1 LVPDNLK
8 TGVDKPDLYDPKRN
22 RSYTELAEHDG
33 TLIDPARAVKPK
45 DKPRVERPMP
55 DVRDSFWRG
64 REFVWLEHMQ
74 EQAIVWWREVAGRRQ
89 CPALGGAAPLSVFQA
104 VEAQA
109 LTPLPRK
116 DFVLATWSRGTVDP
130 DIPIKVRKSLY
141 SVPWRHIGRRVDA
154 RETPTC
160 GADLR

>member
-1 LVPDNLK
+1 
-8 TGVDKPDLYDPKRN
+8 
-22 RSYTELAEHDG
+22 
-33 TLIDPARAVKPK
+33 
-45 DKPRVERPMP
+45 
-55 DVRDSFWRG
+55 
-64 REFVWLEHMQ
+64 
-74 EQAIVWWREVAGRRQ
+74 
-89 CPALGGAAPLSVFQA
+89 VFQA